1 MKKGIDVSSHNG
13 KLDWSKLK
21 AQGVEFAI
29 IRVGFGQ
36 DSTDQDDN
44 KATYNM
50 TECERLGIPYGVYLY
65 SYAVTEANV
74 DSEIKHTLRLIKGRK
89 PELGV
94 YYDMEDADN
103 YKAIKGINVYK
114 SRDLLTGFCVKFCK
128 AIEAAGYK
136 AGVYAN
142 LDYFKNVLD
151 KSKLD
156 EWLIWLAQWR
166 VSKPAMNCD
175 MWQYTSDG
183 AFDGVNGRF
192 DMNYLYTEVKDMVK
206 PEVKPETKPVKT
218 EPTVDEATVYTVIE
232 VEAGDTLTSI
242 AKEFNTTVD
251 ELVKLNKI
259 SNPNLI
265 YVGQELVIKGEAKPA
280 EVAANKSTTYTVK
293 KGDTLTDIAKEYKTT
308 VAKLVKD
315 NNIKNPN
322 LIYVGQKLVIK

>member
-36 DSTDQDDN
+36 DSTDQDDS

-103 YKAIKGINVYK
+103 YKARKGINVYK

-128 AIEAAGYK
+128 AIASAGYK

-156 EWLIWLAQWR
+156 NWLIWLAQWK
-166 VSKPAMNCD
+166 VSKPAIGCD

-183 AFDGVNGRF
+183 AFDGVKGRF
-192 DMNYLYTEVKDMVK
+192 DMNYLYTEVKDIAK

-218 EPTVDEATVYTVIE
+218 ESTVDEAILYTVIE

-251 ELVKLNKI
+251 KLVADNNIK
-259 SNPNLI
+259 NPNLI
-265 YVGQELVIKGEAKPA
+265 YVGQELVIKGGAKPV
-280 EVAANKSTTYTVK
+280 EVVTNKSTIYTVK
-293 KGDTLTDIAKEYKTT
+293 KGDTLTSIAKKYNTT
-308 VAKLVKD
+308 VSKLVAD

>member
-1 MKKGIDVSSHNG
+1 MRKGIDVSSHNG
-13 KLDWSKLK
+13 KLDWSKLN

-36 DSTDQDDN
+36 DDTDQDDN
-44 KATYNM
+44 KAIYNM
-50 TECERLGIPYGVYLY
+50 DECERLGIPYGVYLY

-103 YKAIKGINVYK
+103 YKARKGINVYK
-114 SRDLLTGFCVKFCK
+114 SRDLLTGFCVKFCE

-156 EWLIWLAQWR
+156 NWLIWLAQWK
-166 VSKPAMNCD
+166 VSKPAIGCD

-183 AFDGVNGRF
+183 AFDGVKGRF
-192 DMNYLYTEVKDMVK
+192 DMNYLYTEVKDMAK
-206 PEVKPETKPVKT
+206 PEVKPETKPVKKLT
-218 EPTVDEATVYTVIE
+218 DKEVAQEVLDGKWGNGKERKDRLTKAGYDYDTVQSIVNQMVASNGTVYE
-232 VEAGDTLTSI
+232 VKKYDTLTSI
-242 AKEFNTTVD
+242 AKKYNTTV
-251 ELVKLNKI
+251 
-259 SNPNLI
+259 S
-265 YVGQELVIKGEAKPA
+265 
-280 EVAANKSTTYTVK
+280 
-293 KGDTLTDIAKEYKTT
+293 
-308 VAKLVKD
+308 KLVAD
-315 NNIKNPN
+315 NDIKNPN